1 MAKNIIYRLFSKVF
15 NSSWK
20 GKYGE
25 KLTVKELKRLQMSGK
40 NGKILRNIY
49 IPRNNGETSEID
61 VIFITQKGIF
71 VFESKNVSG
80 WIFGNEND
88 INWTQTFSRRIKYS
102 IENPIRQNNTHMK
115 WMRKLI
121 GDDVPLFSIIVF
133 SERCE
138 LKKVTVTSEDVKVI
152 KRNRLCATVCDIWN
166 KSLNVVSER
175 KIENLYE
182 KFKEYTNVDASVKKA
197 HVKNIDK
204 KYKKKLNKS
213 NKKSKSDEKTTCT
226 DVGQCICSKCGYELY
241 PLDEVCDRCGNKV

>member
-1 MAKNIIYRLFSKVF
+1 MAKNIIYRLFCKIF

-49 IPRNNGETSEID
+49 IPKNNGETSEVD

-80 WIFGNEND
+80 WIYGNEND
-88 INWTQTFSRRIKYS
+88 INWTKTFSRRIKYS

-152 KRNRLCATVCDIWN
+152 KRNRLYATVCDIWN
-166 KSLNVVSER
+166 KSLNVVSDK
-175 KIENLYE
+175 KIENLYD
-182 KFKEYTNVDASVKKA
+182 KFKEFTNVDASIKAA
-197 HVKNIDK
+197 HVKNIEK
-204 KYKKKLNKS
+204 KYKTGVNKVNNKS
-213 NKKSKSDEKTTCT
+213 KFAQKIT
-226 DVGQCICSKCGYELY
+226 DAAALNCVCSQCGYELY
-241 PLDEVCDRCGNKV
+241 PLDKVCDRCGNKV